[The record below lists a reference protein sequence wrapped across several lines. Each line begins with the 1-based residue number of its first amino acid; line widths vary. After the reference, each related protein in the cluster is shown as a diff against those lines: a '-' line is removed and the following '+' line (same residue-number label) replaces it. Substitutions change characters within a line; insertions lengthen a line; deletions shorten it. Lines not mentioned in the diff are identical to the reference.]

1 MTSFCLN
8 PLFKG
13 PAPNSHIVWG
23 RLHHVNRG
31 TAFKPPMT
39 AQHSCVHAHLHTGRG
54 EGTPAPSA
62 TPVTRK
68 GTVGALTRA
77 GLLEGCRP
85 LEEVRK
91 WSGAQPLGQPL
102 TFAHPQY
109 GPSPRKR
116 GLHSDRD
123 AAVSMFYKSYM
134 TFHFL
139 LVWLGWVFPDQRPNQ
154 GPCIGSMEYQPLSH
168 QGRPSCCC

>member
-68 GTVGALTRA
+68 GTVGRSPGPASWKAADLWKRSGSGPELSLWGSPHLCPPPSTGPAPGRRDCTA
-77 GLLEGCRP
+77 TEMLLFQC
-85 LEEVRK
+85 
-91 WSGAQPLGQPL
+91 
-102 TFAHPQY
+102 FINH
-109 GPSPRKR
+109 
-116 GLHSDRD
+116 
-123 AAVSMFYKSYM
+123 
-134 TFHFL
+134 
-139 LVWLGWVFPDQRPNQ
+139 
-154 GPCIGSMEYQPLSH
+154 I
-168 QGRPSCCC
+168 